1 MTFSSPLVTMS
12 LASSF
17 LVRSSKY
24 FQYMFISEMV
34 FHGIFSPF
42 FFCLCLTSSSL
53 CTSCRGCVASFY
65 LWSRLRNR
73 RIVFDCGDCI
83 FSYPVDDEFL
93 CSGVSAVESFK
104 GSEFPLPLHCVYR
117 SYRCYCIGCSGIAGI
132 YVDGWILHPRVF
144 YDDGTVLLHVYYYG
158 KVSMLGPS
166 LWKLLSES
174 FQTNLQVFLLCLI
187 P

>member
-17 LVRSSKY
+17 LVKSSKY

-42 FFCLCLTSSSL
+42 FYCLCLTSSFL

-65 LWSRLRNR
+65 LGSRLRNQ

-93 CSGVSAVESFK
+93 LSCARAVESFEV
-104 GSEFPLPLHCVYR
+104 SEFLLSLRFSDR
-117 SYRCYCIGCSGIAGI
+117 SYCWCCIGWGGIIGI
-132 YVDGWILHPRVF
+132 YVDGWIVHPHVVA
-144 YDDGTVLLHVYYYG
+144 DDGMVLLHGYG
-158 KVSMLGPS
+158 DSEVSIGA
-166 LWKLLSES
+166 S
-174 FQTNLQVFLLCLI
+174 FLEVVVLYAH
-187 P
+187 